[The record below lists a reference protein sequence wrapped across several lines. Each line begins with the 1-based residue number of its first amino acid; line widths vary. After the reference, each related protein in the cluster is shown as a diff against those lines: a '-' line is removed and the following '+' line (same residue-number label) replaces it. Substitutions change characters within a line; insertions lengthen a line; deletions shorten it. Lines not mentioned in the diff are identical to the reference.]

1 MEPTHH
7 SPTVLSYAESVLE
20 LAEEQ
25 GHAEAVG
32 AELASIAEV
41 LEQNPT
47 FAQFLADPGISHAE
61 RDRVLGEA
69 FGGGHASPLVWNF
82 IRVLNARA
90 KLGLLPDV
98 IAAYGDL
105 YDEKHGKV
113 EVDVTVAKRLDAD
126 ELAFVQHRIGE
137 ALKKDAVVHQY
148 VDESLIGGMV
158 LRVGDRLIDSS
169 VKDQLQAIRKQMI
182 ANRPQ

>member
-7 SPTVLSYAESVLE
+7 SPTVLSYAQSVLE

-25 GHAEAVG
+25 GDAEAVG
-32 AELASIAEV
+32 AELSSIAEV

-47 FAQFLADPGISHAE
+47 FSQFLADPGISHAE
-61 RDRVLGEA
+61 RDRVLGDA
-69 FGGGHASPLVWNF
+69 FGGGQASPLVWNF
-82 IRVLNARA
+82 IRVLNGKA
-90 KLGLLPDV
+90 KLGLLADV
-98 IAAYGDL
+98 IVAYGDL

-113 EVDVTVAKRLDAD
+113 EVDVTVAHRLDAD
-126 ELAFVQHRIGE
+126 DLDFVRHRIGE

-158 LRVGDRLIDSS
+158 LRVGDRLVDGS
-169 VKDQLQAIRKQMI
+169 VKGQLAAIRKQMI
-182 ANRPQ
+182 AQRPK

>member
-20 LAEEQ
+20 LAEEAGQ
-25 GHAEAVG
+25 AEPVG

-47 FAQFLADPGISHAE
+47 FARFLADPGISHAE
-61 RDRVLGEA
+61 RDRVLGDA
-69 FGGGHASPLVWNF
+69 FGGGHASPMVWNF
-82 IRVLNARA
+82 IRVLNVKA
-90 KLGLLPDV
+90 KLALLPDI

-113 EVDVTVAKRLDAD
+113 EVDVTVAQRMDAD
-126 ELAFVQHRIGE
+126 DLQFVQHRISE
-137 ALKKDAVVHQY
+137 ALEKDAVVHQY

-158 LRVGDRLIDSS
+158 LRVGDRLIDGS
-169 VKDQLQAIRKQMI
+169 VKGQLAAIRKQMV
-182 ANRPQ
+182 AQRPA